1 MAGQN
6 IDVSGYMNWEKI
18 TAPNGQVG
26 YIVPGTGLV
35 YDPFLSKVRGR
46 NVFFQNTK
54 PQLEAARKQEEE
66 KQRMIDLAEKQASPV
81 GQLLP
86 IAGGIAGLT
95 AARYIGNELLPSAA
109 DKAILAGIETS
120 GTTAAGTAAGQAAG
134 TVAGTAGT
142 TAGEVAAGA
151 AAGAPGTAAGAAAP
165 GAFSIGGI
173 GSAGNY
179 ILPAAGAFGA
189 YNLLTTDN
197 GPARGALQG
206 AASGAAIGSGFGG
219 APGAL
224 IGAGIGGVL
233 GIAESFLDNP
243 STKELEKKRW
253 GKLKESGVVDAE
265 AAFLANHPPGDTSVY
280 QEGPRK
286 GQKWTFENALEDAK
300 KDPVHFRLVYGNYDT
315 FGNDWSKYTPEQQ
328 DAIVSRLANE
338 GLYAGRKGDVVI
350 TDKERARKIK
360 DEILSGQTQST
371 AVTPEAA
378 AKTQGPTQKQP
389 LYMGGQLPAQSSNIN
404 YKSGGALP
412 MGQAQGQTPQQ
423 LQYEGPDEILQA
435 PKQGGIKSAEDMGWT
450 GRSMEGRIKNSEVA
464 KRNNERLAK
473 ELAARIN
480 AKNRK

>member
-6 IDVSGYMNWEKI
+6 IDVSGYLNWEKI

-35 YDPFLSKVRGR
+35 YDPFLSKTRGR

-54 PQLEAARKQEEE
+54 PQIEAARKQEEE

-109 DKAILAGIETS
+109 DKAILANLP
-120 GTTAAGTAAGQAAG
+120 TTAPVVTAPAAP
-134 TVAGTAGT
+134 V
-142 TAGEVAAGA
+142 
-151 AAGAPGTAAGAAAP
+151 AGAPVAGEAASG
-165 GAFSIGGI
+165 FSISGI

-179 ILPAAGAFGA
+179 ILPAAGAYGA
-189 YNLLTTDN
+189 YDLLTRDN
-197 GPARGALQG
+197 SAGRGFVQG
-206 AASGAAIGSGFGG
+206 AASGAAIGSVGG

-360 DEILSGQTQST
+360 DEILSGATQTT
-371 AVTPEAA
+371 AVTPDAA
-378 AKTQGPTQKQP
+378 AKTQGQTQAPGSGQI
-389 LYMGGQLPAQSSNIN
+389 LYSGGNAPALPAQGIN
-404 YKSGGALP
+404 YKSGGNLQI
-412 MGQAQGQTPQQ
+412 GQMAPPGGQQ
-423 LQYEGPDEILQA
+423 LQYEGPDQIVAA
-435 PKQGGIKSAEDMGWT
+435 PKQGGIKTAEDMGWNGTTT
-450 GRSMEGRIKNSEVA
+450 GGRTVNSDVQ
-464 KRNNERLAK
+464 KRYNERIAK